1 MEGSSDN
8 NPAPTPTPEP
18 VAGPTPRPVGEPTP
32 APAPE
37 SIPTPEPAVEP
48 TPTPAPE
55 PTPTPTPE
63 ATEPPIASE
72 EASEK
77 TAKSNA
83 MKIIIAL
90 LIVVLLGVATFGA
103 YQWWQS
109 QNPSPSPAPAPSSD
123 EPKDDT
129 PVETSDKETTIEDA
143 AIVKNLS
150 QKVSWLNDVYKDEE
164 SPFINNIIAYNSI
177 NSLYKNSLT
186 ATKKAIISMKGM
198 ISSETITLDQTKNQ
212 TSIKQIEDHF
222 SKSYPK
228 SSGYNYPNG
237 LEISF
242 VSYQRANDSY
252 HNLFDSETNI
262 AKELLSGTC
271 GEQYMYLSELDGYT
285 NVADGCGGTGWSTLY
300 LRKDKYTKQD
310 DYAYV
315 YARVKTLAIEGA
327 LYDGYVNY
335 DDQKNQTSLDYSN
348 KKVESSDLD
357 GAALYRFVFK
367 LNKNNT
373 YNYVKVER
381 VAE

>member
-1 MEGSSDN
+1 MEGSLDS
-8 NPAPTPTPEP
+8 NPAPNPAPEP
-18 VAGPTPRPVGEPTP
+18 IANPAPEPTP

-37 SIPTPEPAVEP
+37 PIPTPEPAVEP

-55 PTPTPTPE
+55 PAPTPTPE
-63 ATEPPIASE
+63 AAEPPLASE

-123 EPKDDT
+123 GPKDDT

-150 QKVSWLNDVYKDEE
+150 QKVSWLNDVYEDEE
-164 SPFINNIIAYNSI
+164 SPFINHVIAYNSI

-186 ATKKAIISMKGM
+186 AAQKAIISMKGM
-198 ISSETITLDQTKNQ
+198 ISSETITIDQTKNQ

-242 VSYQRANDSY
+242 ASYQRANDSY

-315 YARVKTLAIEGA
+315 YARVKTLAVEGA
-327 LYDGYVNY
+327 LYDGFVNY
-335 DDQKNQTSLDYSN
+335 ENQKNQTSLDYSN

-367 LNKNNT
+367 LNKDNT

>member
-1 MEGSSDN
+1 
-8 NPAPTPTPEP
+8 
-18 VAGPTPRPVGEPTP
+18 
-32 APAPE
+32 
-37 SIPTPEPAVEP
+37 
-48 TPTPAPE
+48 
-55 PTPTPTPE
+55 
-63 ATEPPIASE
+63 
-72 EASEK
+72 
-77 TAKSNA
+77 

-90 LIVVLLGVATFGA
+90 LIVVLLGVAAFGV
-103 YQWWQS
+103 YQWWQG
-109 QNPSPSPAPAPSSD
+109 QNPSPAPAPSSD
-123 EPKDDT
+123 EQKDDA

-143 AIVKNLS
+143 AIVKSLS
-150 QKVSWLNDVYKDEE
+150 QKVSWLNDVYEDEE
-164 SPFINNIIAYNSI
+164 SSFINSVIAYNSI

-186 ATKKAIISMKGM
+186 ASQKAIISMKGM

-242 VSYQRANDSY
+242 VSYKRANDSY

-327 LYDGYVNY
+327 LYDGYLNY
-335 DDQKNQTSLDYSN
+335 DDQKNHTSLDFSN
-348 KKVESSDLD
+348 KKVGSSDLD

-367 LNKNNT
+367 LNQNDV
-373 YNYVKVER
+373 YNYVKTER

>member
-8 NPAPTPTPEP
+8 NPVPTPTPEP
-18 VAGPTPRPVGEPTP
+18 VANPAPEPTP
-32 APAPE
+32 APTPE
-37 SIPTPEPAVEP
+37 PIPTPEPAVEP
-48 TPTPAPE
+48 TSA
-55 PTPTPTPE
+55 PTPTPD
-63 ATEPPIASE
+63 ATEPPITSE
-72 EASEK
+72 ESSEK
-77 TAKSNA
+77 PAKSNA

-90 LIVVLLGVATFGA
+90 LIVVLLGVAAFGV
-103 YQWWQS
+103 YQWWQG
-109 QNPSPSPAPAPSSD
+109 QNPSPAPAPSSD
-123 EPKDDT
+123 EQKDDA

-143 AIVKNLS
+143 AIVKSLS
-150 QKVSWLNDVYKDEE
+150 QKVSWLNDVYEDEE
-164 SPFINNIIAYNSI
+164 SSFINSVIAYNSI

-186 ATKKAIISMKGM
+186 ASQKAIISMKGM
-198 ISSETITLDQTKNQ
+198 IDSETITLDQTKDQ

-327 LYDGYVNY
+327 LYDGYLNY
-335 DDQKNQTSLDYSN
+335 DDQKNHTSLDFSN

-367 LNKNNT
+367 LNQNDV
-373 YNYVKVER
+373 YNYVKIER

>member
-8 NPAPTPTPEP
+8 NPVPTPTPEP
-18 VAGPTPRPVGEPTP
+18 VANPAPEPTP
-32 APAPE
+32 APIPE
-37 SIPTPEPAVEP
+37 PIPTPEPAVEP
-48 TPTPAPE
+48 TSA
-55 PTPTPTPE
+55 PTPTPD
-63 ATEPPIASE
+63 ATEPPITSE
-72 EASEK
+72 ESSEK
-77 TAKSNA
+77 PAKSNA

-90 LIVVLLGVATFGA
+90 LIVVLLGVAAFGV
-103 YQWWQS
+103 YQWWQG
-109 QNPSPSPAPAPSSD
+109 QNPSPAPAPSSD

-143 AIVKNLS
+143 AIVKSLS
-150 QKVSWLNDVYKDEE
+150 QKVSWLNDVYEDEE
-164 SPFINNIIAYNSI
+164 SSFINSVIAYNSI

-186 ATKKAIISMKGM
+186 ASQKAIISMKGM
-198 ISSETITLDQTKNQ
+198 ISSETITLDQTKDQ

-242 VSYQRANDSY
+242 VSYKRANDSY

-327 LYDGYVNY
+327 LYDGYLNY
-335 DDQKNQTSLDYSN
+335 DDQKNHTSLDFSN

-367 LNKNNT
+367 LNQNDV
-373 YNYVKVER
+373 YNYVKIER